1 LTSRQVVPVQNFA
14 MKRTDNGEMQYN
26 QPLAPKRHRSP
37 YSAGPDLGRSE
48 RKPMQPAPFAQVFY
62 AGDMIPETGIYL
74 ISHSTGHQRALER
87 LMPKGL
93 SFPECST
100 CGTRVHFKLVR
111 GAPSIWDD
119 EDFAAA
125 A

>member
-1 LTSRQVVPVQNFA
+1 MPVQNFA
-14 MKRTDNGEMQYN
+14 MKRTHNGHMQYN

-37 YSAGPDLGRSE
+37 DSASPDLRRSE
-48 RKPMQPAPFAQVFY
+48 RRLMQPAPFAQVFY
-62 AGDMIPETGIYL
+62 AGEIIPETGIYL
-74 ISHSTGHQRALER
+74 INHGTGHQAALER

-100 CGTRVHFKLVR
+100 CGTRVRFKLVR